1 MGMRQRLALGCALV
15 HRPHVLF
22 LDEPTSGVDPI
33 GRARFWDVLFTLARE
48 DGVAILVTTHYMA
61 EAERCD
67 RLALMFA
74 GRIVADAP
82 PAELIRAVEAEVGA
96 ALQVTPDDAARAV
109 AALAAAGVTGAAPWG
124 AHVRLLS
131 RTPGEDEQRVRAI
144 LAASGIAVRAV
155 AVRPL
160 TMEEVFVHRVTALE
174 RAVERAA

>member
-15 HRPHVLF
+15 HRPDVLF

-33 GRARFWDVLFTLARE
+33 GRARFWDVLFALAL
-48 DGVAILVTTHYMA
+48 ITTHYMA

-82 PAELIRAVEAEVGA
+82 PAELTRAVEAEAGR
-96 ALQVTPDDAARAV
+96 ALEVTPEDVGRAS

-124 AHVRLLS
+124 AHLRLLS
-131 RTPGEDEQRVRAI
+131 RAPAEDEARVRAV
-144 LAASGIAVRAV
+144 LAAAGIGVRAV
-155 AVRPL
+155 IARGL

-174 RAVERAA
+174 RAAEGAG